1 MMSDLDKLKSIL
13 GSNFDKM
20 CYELACLFEKGMD
33 MEGVALTE
41 VRAVLGAYAK
51 MYFIALFGASV
62 RGVTDEKAIRKVFIE
77 ITSNIYTDLMS
88 GVKMRKDN

>member
-1 MMSDLDKLKSIL
+1 MSDLDKLKSIL

-20 CYELACLFEKGMD
+20 CDELACLFEKGMER
-33 MEGVALTE
+33 EGVALTE
-41 VRAVLGAYAK
+41 VRAMLGAYAK

>member
-1 MMSDLDKLKSIL
+1 MSDLDKLEIIL

-20 CYELACLFEKGMD
+20 CDELVCLFEKGMER
-33 MEGVALTE
+33 EGVALTE
-41 VRAVLGAYAK
+41 VRAMLGAYAK
-51 MYFIALFGASV
+51 MYFIALFEASIM
-62 RGVTDEKAIRKVFIE
+62 GVADEKAIRKVFIE

>member
-1 MMSDLDKLKSIL
+1 MSDLDKLEIIL

-20 CYELACLFEKGMD
+20 CDELACLFEKGM
-33 MEGVALTE
+33 ERESVVLAK

-88 GVKMRKDN
+88 GVKMSKDN